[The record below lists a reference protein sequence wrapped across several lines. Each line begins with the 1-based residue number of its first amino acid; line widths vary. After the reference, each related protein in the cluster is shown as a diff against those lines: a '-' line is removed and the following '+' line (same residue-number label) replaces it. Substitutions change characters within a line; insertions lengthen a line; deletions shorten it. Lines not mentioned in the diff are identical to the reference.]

1 MKRLY
6 FIPFSQALL
15 GISLSCLLLQAK
27 AANSSKPLLQKARD
41 ALILEVQRRKVFGH
55 VTDPIAITE
64 LPGYTGWPRNRIG
77 SKVDQCFVTRMGNQK
92 AFTLD
97 RSILS
102 YDVSKSTKMWTVSIA
117 CPNITVTADRGLLP
131 MPLFYARAY
140 GPAIVVG
147 SQKASS
153 SVVQNGVN
161 YSETEISFAIKDPGL
176 YTIEVVLESIFTPNV
191 YAIPARPG
199 LDYDG
204 FLLPGFPFLLNATS
218 IGNRCETAKE
228 CKMTLCSSKH
238 IQSDLTSS
246 SGRWIVL
253 GHIDKLPQNTSNNVF
268 DGYSA
273 DTIRL
278 GIKTDYKPD
287 DCVLAPIKSAVAMLD
302 ACVVDTGLHFIFIG
316 DSVTAQHY
324 QISKKYLNPNLYRF
338 SPHMNIGG
346 EWHNLLVINNDLLV
360 LAINDFSLFFSRWD
374 RYYVCQCFTAID
386 RHKT

>member
-6 FIPFSQALL
+6 FIPFTPALL
-15 GISLSCLLLQAK
+15 GISLSCLFIQAIK
-27 AANSSKPLLQKARD
+27 AANSSEPLLQKARD
-41 ALILEVQRRKVFGH
+41 VLMLEVQHRKVFGN
-55 VTDPIAITE
+55 VFDPIAISE

-92 AFTLD
+92 TFTLD
-97 RSILS
+97 GSILRF
-102 YDVSKSTKMWTVSIA
+102 DGSKSTKIWTVSIA
-117 CPNITVTADRGLLP
+117 CPKITVTADRGLLP

-140 GPAIVVG
+140 GPAIVAG

-153 SVVQNGVN
+153 SVVQNGVK

-176 YTIEVVLESIFTPNV
+176 YAVEVVLESIFTPNV

-204 FLLPGFPFLLNATS
+204 FLLPGFPLLLNATR
-218 IGNRCETAKE
+218 IGNRCETAKA
-228 CKMTLCSSKH
+228 CNMTLCSSKD
-238 IQSDLTSS
+238 IQSDFTAS

-253 GHIDKLPQNTSNNVF
+253 GKIDKLPQNTSKKVF

-278 GIKTDYKPD
+278 GIKTDYKPI
-287 DCVLAPIKSAVAMLD
+287 DCVLAPIKSAAAVLD

-316 DSVTAQHY
+316 DSVTGQHF
-324 QISKKYLNPNLYRF
+324 QISRKYLNSNLYRF
-338 SPHMNIGG
+338 SPHMSIGC
-346 EWHNLLVINNDLLV
+346 E
-360 LAINDFSLFFSRWD
+360 
-374 RYYVCQCFTAID
+374 
-386 RHKT
+386 